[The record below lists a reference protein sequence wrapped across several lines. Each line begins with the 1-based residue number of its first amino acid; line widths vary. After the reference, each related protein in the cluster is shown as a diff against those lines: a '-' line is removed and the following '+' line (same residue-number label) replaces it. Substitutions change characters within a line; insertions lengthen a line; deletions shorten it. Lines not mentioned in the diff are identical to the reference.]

1 MPFSRATTRAAL
13 RGRSRSLVVV
23 GDPSK
28 RAKEQD
34 LIQRMLATFIP
45 AVLVAGCATAPE
57 PGERLDA
64 LFQAAGG
71 TGVQASEPLPD
82 RAQAMYHVLVGQI
95 AAERGDVAQAATEYL
110 AAAKL
115 ARQPSIARE
124 ATRYALAS
132 NDKTLSV
139 TASQLWR
146 ESDPDNVQAQ
156 EAAFRVAVRAR
167 AYTTALEM
175 ARSFVAA
182 QPASD
187 VGEALR
193 VVAGTLV
200 RDNVAAEPAMA
211 IMQPLVEAHA
221 DSAEAHYALGL
232 VAMNVERWS
241 LARASAQQASAL
253 RPGWSEAVLLEAGVL
268 IKQQRVLEGIA
279 VVEPLVRDGQAPDT
293 RFALARLLLEANALD
308 LAEIQLDQVLAEQ
321 ADHPEARYARGL
333 LALDRGNVDLAE
345 QHFLALIEQP
355 AQRFDAAYYLGRISE
370 ARGDLD
376 AARGWYR
383 RVAGGRHQSDA
394 LTRRAYLMAEG
405 GHVDEARAYLQGLS
419 RMNPG
424 MQLQLL
430 LVEADILLQSDQP
443 EAALA
448 LYEQGLAEFP
458 EEPDLLYGRSLA
470 YEQLGQVDAAI
481 ADLRAMVEQ
490 DADDARALNALGYIL
505 TNHSQRYEEA
515 RGYIARALAL
525 RPNDPAVIDS
535 MGWVEFRLG
544 NLDAAAELLRRAYA
558 RLKDPEIAAHL
569 GEVLWQMGEREEA
582 RQVWGTALSQ
592 HPEHGTLQETMTR
605 LVP

>member
-1 MPFSRATTRAAL
+1 M
-13 RGRSRSLVVV
+13 
-23 GDPSK
+23 
-28 RAKEQD
+28 
-34 LIQRMLATFIP
+34 IQRMLATLIS
-45 AVLVAGCATAPE
+45 AALLAGCVTAPE
-57 PGERLDA
+57 PGERLEA
-64 LFQAAGG
+64 LFRATSG
-71 TGVQASEPLPD
+71 TGIQASEPLPD
-82 RAQAMYHVLVGQI
+82 RAQAMYHVLAGQV
-95 AAERGDVAQAATEYL
+95 AAERSDLALAATEYL
-110 AAAKL
+110 AAARL
-115 ARQPSIARE
+115 TRQPDIARE

-139 TASQLWR
+139 EASQLWR
-146 ESDPDNVQAQ
+146 DADPDNVQAQ

-167 AYTTALEM
+167 AYATALEM
-175 ARSFVAA
+175 ARSFVGA
-182 QPASD
+182 QPAAET
-187 VGEALR
+187 GEALR

-200 RDNVAAEPAMA
+200 RDNVAAEPAME
-211 IMQPLVEAHA
+211 IMQPLVQAYDA
-221 DSAEAHYALGL
+221 SAEAHYALGL
-232 VAMNVERWS
+232 VAMNVERWD
-241 LARASAQQASAL
+241 LARASAQQASAR
-253 RPGWSEAVLLEAGVL
+253 RPGWSEAALLEAGVL

-279 VVEPLVRDGQAPDT
+279 VVEPLLRGGDAPDT
-293 RFALARLLLEANALD
+293 RFALARLLLEANALE
-308 LAEIQLDQVLAEQ
+308 LAEIQLDQVLEE
-321 ADHPEARYARGL
+321 DPEHPEARYARGL

-355 AQRFDAAYYLGRISE
+355 AQRFDAAYYLGRIAE

-448 LYEQGLAEFP
+448 LYEQGLQAFP
-458 EEPDLLYGRSLA
+458 DEPDLLYGRSLA
-470 YEQLGQVDAAI
+470 HEQLGQVDAAI
-481 ADLRAMVEQ
+481 ADLRAMVAQ

-505 TNHSQRYEEA
+505 TNHTDRYEEA
-515 RGYIARALAL
+515 RGYIARALEL

-558 RLKDPEIAAHL
+558 QFQDPEIAAHL
-569 GEVLWQMGEREEA
+569 GEVLWQLGERDEA
-582 RQVWGTALSQ
+582 RRVWDTALAE
-592 HPEHGTLQETMTR
+592 HPEHGTLQETVTR
-605 LVP
+605 LAP

>member
-1 MPFSRATTRAAL
+1 M
-13 RGRSRSLVVV
+13 
-23 GDPSK
+23 
-28 RAKEQD
+28 
-34 LIQRMLATFIP
+34 IQRMLATLIS
-45 AVLVAGCATAPE
+45 AALLAGCVTAPE
-57 PGERLDA
+57 PGERLEA
-64 LFQAAGG
+64 LFRATSG
-71 TGVQASEPLPD
+71 TGIQASEPLPD
-82 RAQAMYHVLVGQI
+82 RAQAMYHVLAGQV
-95 AAERGDVAQAATEYL
+95 AAERSDLSQAATEYL
-110 AAAKL
+110 AAARL
-115 ARQPSIARE
+115 TRQPDIARE

-139 TASQLWR
+139 EASQLWR
-146 ESDPDNVQAQ
+146 DADPGNVQAQ

-167 AYTTALEM
+167 AYATALEM
-175 ARSFVAA
+175 ARSFVGA
-182 QPASD
+182 QPAAET
-187 VGEALR
+187 GEALR

-200 RDNVAAEPAMA
+200 RDNVAAEPAME
-211 IMQPLVEAHA
+211 IMQPLVQAYDE
-221 DSAEAHYALGL
+221 SAEAHYALGL
-232 VAMNVERWS
+232 VAMNVERWD
-241 LARASAQQASAL
+241 LARASAQQASAR
-253 RPGWSEAVLLEAGVL
+253 RPGWSEAALLEAGVL

-279 VVEPLVRDGQAPDT
+279 VVEPLLRGGDAPDT
-293 RFALARLLLEANALD
+293 RFALARLLLEANALE
-308 LAEIQLDQVLAEQ
+308 LAEIQLDQVLEEEPE
-321 ADHPEARYARGL
+321 HPEARYARGL

-355 AQRFDAAYYLGRISE
+355 AQRFDAAYYLGRIAE

-448 LYEQGLAEFP
+448 LYEQGLQAFP
-458 EEPDLLYGRSLA
+458 DEPDLLYGRSLA
-470 YEQLGQVDAAI
+470 HEQLGQVDAAI
-481 ADLRAMVEQ
+481 ADLRTMVAQ

-505 TNHSQRYEEA
+505 TNHTDRYEEA
-515 RGYIARALAL
+515 RGYIARALEL
-525 RPNDPAVIDS
+525 RPNDPAIIDS

-558 RLKDPEIAAHL
+558 QFQDPEIAAHL
-569 GEVLWQMGEREEA
+569 GEVLWQLGERDEA
-582 RQVWGTALSQ
+582 RRVWDTALAE
-592 HPEHGTLQETMTR
+592 HPEHGTLQETVTR
-605 LVP
+605 LAP